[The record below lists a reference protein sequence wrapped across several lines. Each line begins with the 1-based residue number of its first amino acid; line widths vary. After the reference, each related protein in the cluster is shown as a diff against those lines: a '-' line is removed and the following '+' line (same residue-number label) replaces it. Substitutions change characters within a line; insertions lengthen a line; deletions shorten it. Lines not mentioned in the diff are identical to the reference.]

1 MIRMDLITAIN
12 IKKYFPVKSNFLQYL
27 ITRKRE
33 YIKAVDGVSFS
44 IKKGDIFTL
53 VGESGSGKSTT
64 GKLLIKS
71 LELTDGKIIFEGKDI
86 TKVKGDELKALR
98 RKMQIVFQD
107 PYSSLN
113 PTMKIGETIERPL
126 KIHKICPK
134 DELKKKALEML
145 ESVGLS
151 PAEDFYKKYPWQLS
165 GGQRQRVAIAR
176 AIIVHPEFVVLDEPV
191 SMIDVSLRALILDL
205 LIKLKQ
211 QYFLTYLFITHDFA
225 VASYISNTIATMYL
239 GKIVELGPKKEVL
252 TNPKHPYTKAL
263 LSAVPIPNPK
273 IKRKKIIPKGEIPNP
288 INPPSGCRFHPR
300 CDYSEE
306 ICRKKE
312 PPLIEVSKNHF
323 VACHLF

>member
-1 MIRMDLITAIN
+1 MDLITAIN
-12 IKKYFPVKSNFLQYL
+12 LKKYFPVQMNFLQSL

-33 YIKAVDGVSFS
+33 YVKAVDGVSFS
-44 IKKGDIFTL
+44 IKKGEVFTL
-53 VGESGSGKSTT
+53 AGESGSGKSTT

-71 LELTDGKIIFEGKDI
+71 LELTDGKIFFEEKDVTKIKGK
-86 TKVKGDELKALR
+86 ELKFLR

-113 PTMKIGETIERPL
+113 PTMKVGEAIERPL

-134 DELKKKALEML
+134 KELKKRVLEML

-151 PAEDFYKKYPWQLS
+151 PAEDFYRKYPGQLS

-211 QYFLTYLFITHDFA
+211 RYDLTYLFITHNFA
-225 VASYISNTIATMYL
+225 VASYISDTIATMYL
-239 GKIVELGPKKEVL
+239 GKIVELGPKKEVFS
-252 TNPKHPYTKAL
+252 NSKHPYTKAL

-273 IKRKKIIPKGEIPNP
+273 IKREKIIPKGEIPNS

-300 CDYSEE
+300 CPLAEE
-306 ICRKKE
+306 KCKLKE
-312 PPLIEVSKNHF
+312 PSLVEVSKNHW
-323 VACHLF
+323 VACHLY